1 MRKMTRQLKVFG
13 IKLFISLSIVFGIH
27 SAILYFLDISLF
39 QNLLIPSYITNYFLA
54 LLIFFI
60 LLKLKKKYLDLLG
73 FVFMGGSFVKFGVYF
88 IFFNPVFKQNGTVSS
103 EEATAFL
110 TPYLLCL
117 IVETFYLIKLL
128 NNKM

>member
-1 MRKMTRQLKVFG
+1 MTRQLLVFG
-13 IKLFISLSIVFGIH
+13 IKLLISLSIVFGIH
-27 SAILYFLDISLF
+27 STILYFLDISLF

-88 IFFNPVFKQNGTVSS
+88 IFFNPVFKQNGSVSS
-103 EEATAFL
+103 QEATAFL

>member
-1 MRKMTRQLKVFG
+1 MTRQLQVFYV
-13 IKLFISLSIVFGIH
+13 KLLIALSIVFIFH
-27 SAILYFLDISLF
+27 SGILYYLDISIF

-60 LLKLKKKYLDLLG
+60 LAILKKKYLDLLG

-88 IFFNPVFKQNGTVSS
+88 IFFNPIFKQNGTVSPQ
-103 EEATAFL
+103 EATAFL
-110 TPYLLCL
+110 VPYLVCL
-117 IVETFYLIKLL
+117 IIETFYLIKLL

>member
-1 MRKMTRQLKVFG
+1 MTKQITVFG
-13 IKLFISLSIVFGIH
+13 IKLLISICVVFGIH
-27 SAILYFLDISLF
+27 SVILYYLNISLF
-39 QNLLIPSYITNYFLA
+39 QNLLIPSYLTNYFLA

-60 LLKLKKKYLDLLG
+60 LVKLKKKYLDLLG
-73 FVFMGGSFVKFGVYF
+73 FVFMGGSFVKFAVYF
-88 IFFNPVFKQNGTVSS
+88 IFFNPVFKQNGTVSP
-103 EEATAFL
+103 EEATSFL

>member
-1 MRKMTRQLKVFG
+1 MTKQITIFG
-13 IKLFISLSIVFGIH
+13 IKSLISLSVVFGIH
-27 SAILYFLDISLF
+27 SVILYYLDISLF
-39 QNLLIPSYITNYFLA
+39 QNLLIPSYFTNYFLA
-54 LLIFFI
+54 ILIFFI
-60 LLKLKKKYLDLLG
+60 LVKLKKKYLDLLG

-88 IFFNPVFKQNGTVSS
+88 IFFNPVFKQDGTVSPQ
-103 EEATAFL
+103 EATAFL

>member
-1 MRKMTRQLKVFG
+1 MTRQLKVFG

>member
-1 MRKMTRQLKVFG
+1 MIRQISVFG
-13 IKLFISLSIVFGIH
+13 VKLLISLGIVFGIH
-27 SAILYFLDISLF
+27 SLILYYLNISLF
-39 QNLLIPSYITNYFLA
+39 ENLLIPSYIANYFLA

-60 LLKLKKKYLDLLG
+60 LVKLKKKYLDLLG

-88 IFFNPVFKQNGTVSS
+88 IFFNPIFKENGIVSPQ
-103 EEATAFL
+103 EATAFL
-110 TPYLLCL
+110 VPYLLCL

>member
-1 MRKMTRQLKVFG
+1 MIKQLQVFG
-13 IKLFISLSIVFGIH
+13 IKLLIALSIVFGIH
-27 SAILYFLDISLF
+27 SVILYFLGISIA

-60 LLKLKKKYLDLLG
+60 LVKLKKKYLDLLG
-73 FVFMGGSFVKFGVYF
+73 FVFMAGSFVKFGVYF
-88 IFFNPVFKQNGTVSS
+88 IFFNPVFKQNGLVSS
-103 EEATAFL
+103 QEATAFL

>member
-1 MRKMTRQLKVFG
+1 MTKQITVFG
-13 IKLFISLSIVFGIH
+13 IKLLISICVVFGIH
-27 SAILYFLDISLF
+27 SFILFYLNISLF

-54 LLIFFI
+54 LLIFFT
-60 LLKLKKKYLDLLG
+60 LVKLKKKYLDLLG
-73 FVFMGGSFVKFGVYF
+73 FVFMGGSFIKFGVYF

-103 EEATAFL
+103 QEATAFL
-110 TPYLLCL
+110 VPYLLCL

>member
-1 MRKMTRQLKVFG
+1 MTKQLQVFG
-13 IKLFISLSIVFGIH
+13 IKLLISLSIVFGIH

>member
-1 MRKMTRQLKVFG
+1 MTKQILIFG
-13 IKLFISLSIVFGIH
+13 IKLLISLSIVFCVH
-27 SAILYFLDISLF
+27 SVILYFLDISLF
-39 QNLLIPSYITNYFLA
+39 QNLLIPSYLTNYFLA

-60 LLKLKKKYLDLLG
+60 LVKLKKKYLDLLG

-88 IFFNPVFKQNGTVSS
+88 IFFNPIFKQNGTISLQ
-103 EEATAFL
+103 EALAFL

-128 NNKM
+128 NNKI

>member
-1 MRKMTRQLKVFG
+1 MTKQITVFG
-13 IKLFISLSIVFGIH
+13 IKLLISLGVVFGIH
-27 SAILYFLDISLF
+27 SIILYYLNISLF
-39 QNLLIPSYITNYFLA
+39 QNLLIPSYLTNYLLA

-60 LLKLKKKYLDLLG
+60 LVKLKKKHLDLLG
-73 FVFMGGSFVKFGVYF
+73 FVFMGGSFIKFGIYF
-88 IFFNPVFKQNGTVSS
+88 IFFNPIFKQNGTVSS
-103 EEATAFL
+103 QEATAFL

>member
-1 MRKMTRQLKVFG
+1 MTKQITVFG
-13 IKLFISLSIVFGIH
+13 IKLLISLCVVFGIH
-27 SAILYFLDISLF
+27 SIILYYLNISLF
-39 QNLLIPSYITNYFLA
+39 QNLLIPSYIANYFLA
-54 LLIFFI
+54 LLIFLI
-60 LLKLKKKYLDLLG
+60 LVKLKKKYLDLLG

-88 IFFNPVFKQNGTVSS
+88 IFFNPVFKQNGTVSP
-103 EEATAFL
+103 EEATSFL

>member
-1 MRKMTRQLKVFG
+1 MTKQVQVFG
-13 IKLFISLSIVFGIH
+13 LKLLIILSIVFCVH
-27 SAILYFLDISLF
+27 SVILYFLDIPLF
-39 QNLLIPSYITNYFLA
+39 QNLLIPSYLTNYFLA

-60 LLKLKKKYLDLLG
+60 LVKLKKKYLDLLG

-88 IFFNPVFKQNGTVSS
+88 IFFNPVFKQNGTVSPQ
-103 EEATAFL
+103 EATAFL
-110 TPYLLCL
+110 VPYLLCL

>member
-1 MRKMTRQLKVFG
+1 MTKQIWFFA
-13 IKLFISLSIVFGIH
+13 IKLLIALSISFVFH
-27 SAILYFLDISLF
+27 STILYYLGISVF
-39 QNLLIPSYITNYFLA
+39 ENLLISSYITNYFLA

-60 LLKLKKKYLDLLG
+60 LVKLKKKYLDLLG

-88 IFFNPVFKQNGTVSS
+88 IFFNPIFKQNGTVSS
-103 EEATAFL
+103 QEATAFL
-110 TPYLLCL
+110 VPYLLCL

>member
-1 MRKMTRQLKVFG
+1 MTKQIVVFG
-13 IKLFISLSIVFGIH
+13 IKLLISLCVVFGIH
-27 SAILYFLDISLF
+27 IVILYFLGISLV

-60 LLKLKKKYLDLLG
+60 LVKLKKKYLDLLG

-88 IFFNPVFKQNGTVSS
+88 IFFNPIFKQNGTVSPQ
-103 EEATAFL
+103 EATAFL
-110 TPYLLCL
+110 VPYLLCL

-128 NNKM
+128 NNRM

>member
-1 MRKMTRQLKVFG
+1 MIRQVTVFG
-13 IKLFISLSIVFGIH
+13 IKLLISLCVVFGIH
-27 SAILYFLDISLF
+27 SVILYYLNISLF

-60 LLKLKKKYLDLLG
+60 LVKLKKKYLDLLG

-88 IFFNPVFKQNGTVSS
+88 IFFNPVFKQNGTVSTQ
-103 EEATAFL
+103 EATAFL
-110 TPYLLCL
+110 APYLLCL

>member
-1 MRKMTRQLKVFG
+1 MTKQIAIFG
-13 IKLFISLSIVFGIH
+13 IKLLIFLCVVFGIH
-27 SAILYFLDISLF
+27 SLILYYLNVSLF

-54 LLIFFI
+54 LLIFFV
-60 LLKLKKKYLDLLG
+60 LVKLKKKYLDLLG

-88 IFFNPVFKQNGTVSS
+88 IFFNPIFKENGTVSPLK
-103 EEATAFL
+103 ATAFL

-117 IVETFYLIKLL
+117 IVETFYMIKLL

>member
-1 MRKMTRQLKVFG
+1 MTKQIMVFG
-13 IKLFISLSIVFGIH
+13 IKLLIFLCVIFGAHSL
-27 SAILYFLDISLF
+27 ILYYLNISLF
-39 QNLLIPSYITNYFLA
+39 ENLLITSYIINYFLA

-60 LLKLKKKYLDLLG
+60 LVKLKRKYLDLLG

-88 IFFNPVFKQNGTVSS
+88 IFFNPVFKQDGTVSAQ
-103 EEATAFL
+103 EATAFL
-110 TPYLLCL
+110 APYLLCL

>member
-1 MRKMTRQLKVFG
+1 MIKQLQVFG
-13 IKLFISLSIVFGIH
+13 IKLLIALSVVLGIH
-27 SAILYFLDISLF
+27 SIFLYLLGISIL

-54 LLIFFI
+54 LLIFLI
-60 LLKLKKKYLDLLG
+60 LVKLKKKYLDLLG
-73 FVFMGGSFVKFGVYF
+73 FVFMAGSFVKFGVYF
-88 IFFNPVFKQNGTVSS
+88 IFFNPVFKQNGSVSS
-103 EEATAFL
+103 EEATTFL

>member
-1 MRKMTRQLKVFG
+1 MIRQILVFG
-13 IKLFISLSIVFGIH
+13 VKLLIFLCVVFGIH
-27 SAILYFLDISLF
+27 SLILYYLNISLF
-39 QNLLIPSYITNYFLA
+39 ENLLIPSYITNYILA

-60 LLKLKKKYLDLLG
+60 LVKLKKKYLDLLG

-103 EEATAFL
+103 QEAMAFL
-110 TPYLLCL
+110 APYLLCL
-117 IVETFYLIKLL
+117 IIETFYLIKLL